1 MKEEALVAFNQELQK
16 LTQVTETFAATLPAL
31 VTSGDINIHALRDQI
46 LAHTLVDMAFIHL
59 NINFATSDISANVRC
74 VEAAT
79 AMIKLFDDIDL
90 VRLEILPPIIA
101 VSAVIPPNGIAY

>member
-1 MKEEALVAFNQELQK
+1 MQEEALATFNQGLQK
-16 LTQVTETFAATLPAL
+16 LTQVIETFAATLPAL
-31 VTSGDINIHALRDQI
+31 VPSGDINMHALRNQI
-46 LAHTLVDMAFIHL
+46 LAHTLVHMAFIHL
-59 NINFATSDISANVRC
+59 NVSFATSDISANVRC

-101 VSAVIPPNGIAY
+101 VSAAIPKNRTAY